1 MRKSEIAVH
10 QAHLPNGHC
19 VSFAATEEQRDSTL
33 YQWQMENAL
42 LPACLSDGSQQQLE
56 ILAADSW
63 IRVPW
68 VSGLSVRLISILHV
82 GGTER
87 WPMVR
92 CRGESNGVMMWRL
105 GATLPI
111 PGMKRCCTESPR
123 WSGGLFKKGRGPFAQ
138 TDTTLIFGQRRT
150 GLNNKY

>member
-1 MRKSEIAVH
+1 MSLLYIKPTSVMDTVCHLQPQKDRETPPCISGRWRMRFS
-10 QAHLPNGHC
+10 
-19 VSFAATEEQRDSTL
+19 
-33 YQWQMENAL
+33 
-42 LPACLSDGSQQQLE
+42 LPACQMAPSCSRDSSCRQLV
-56 ILAADSW
+56 
-63 IRVPW
+63 RVPW
-68 VSGLSVRLISILHV
+68 VSALSVSLTSVLRV

-87 WPMVR
+87 WPLAR
-92 CRGESNGVMMWRL
+92 CRAESNGVMMWRL

-150 GLNNKY
+150 RLNNKY